1 MNIDRLIKDTFETN
15 SEKIPMNEDTL
26 KNIINETLRTAKPK
40 YSHPNKFLNKLK
52 INTFIEGVI
61 YVIAAFCIISVIKY
75 NYLMHNKNQT
85 NFNNAQVKQ
94 SQKIEQENFYSR
106 KLTEFLN
113 FESKACTGVPNIK
126 SNNEEFNDIK
136 SASDKVP
143 FKILTPSYIPEGYKL
158 NNVEVSSTDLGAT
171 VSHQVLITYKLDDIT
186 QLTINESDDK
196 TAFSSIFSMTNQFEK
211 ISINGLDAYSNK
223 LFVSKDDKAM
233 GGEILIL
240 HNGIFYTICLN
251 DDIKL
256 DTLIDVVKSMS
267 IEKQISEIPDE
278 EVKTYTGNDEI
289 NAVIPFS
296 IDYPKYIPD
305 GYVESKPETL
315 RITKS
320 KSLTFAELRIN
331 YNVDSDSFNPNIISI
346 AELNIPIT
354 QEKLL
359 NSYEKINI
367 GNTNAWFTKSEN
379 NLNQLM
385 FFANNKFYD
394 IMSVKQDK
402 DTLIKVAGSMLK

>member
-26 KNIINETLRTAKPK
+26 KNIINETLRTTKPK
-40 YSHPNKFLNKLK
+40 YSHPKKFLNKLK

-61 YVIAAFCIISVIKY
+61 YVFAVFCIIYVIKY

-85 NFNNAQVKQ
+85 NLNNVQVKQ
-94 SQKIEQENFYSR
+94 SQKIEQEDFYSR

-113 FESKACTGVPNIK
+113 FESKACTDFSNIK
-126 SNNEEFNDIK
+126 SNDEEFNDIK

-158 NNVEVSSTDLGAT
+158 KNVKVSSIDIGAEIRHEVS
-171 VSHQVLITYKLDDIT
+171 IIYKINDTT
-186 QLTINESDDK
+186 QLNINEIDDK
-196 TAFSSIFSMTNQFEK
+196 TAFSSNFRMTNQFEK

-223 LFVSKDDKAM
+223 LDDKAM
-233 GGEILIL
+233 GGEIVII
-240 HNGIFYTICLN
+240 HNGISYNICLN
-251 DDIKL
+251 DNIKF
-256 DTLIDVVKSMS
+256 DTLIDVVKSMN

-278 EVKTYTGNDEI
+278 EVKTYIGNDEI

-305 GYVESKPETL
+305 GYVESKPEML

-320 KSLTFAELRIN
+320 KSLAFADLRIN
-331 YNVDSDSFNPNIISI
+331 YNVNSDLNNPNIISI
-346 AELNIPIT
+346 AELNIPIK

-367 GNTNAWFTKSEN
+367 GSTNAWFTKGEN

-385 FFANNKFYD
+385 FFSNNKFYD
-394 IMSVKQDK
+394 IMSVNQDK
-402 DTLIKVAGSMLK
+402 DTLIKVADSMLK

>member
-26 KNIINETLRTAKPK
+26 KNIINETLRTTKPK
-40 YSHPNKFLNKLK
+40 YSHPDKFLNKLK

-61 YVIAAFCIISVIKY
+61 YVVAVFCIISVIKY

-85 NFNNAQVKQ
+85 NLNNAQVKQ
-94 SQKIEQENFYSR
+94 SQKIEQEDFYSR

-113 FESKACTGVPNIK
+113 FESKGCTGVPNLK
-126 SNNEEFNDIK
+126 SNDEEFNDVK

-143 FKILTPSYIPEGYKL
+143 FEILTPSYIPEGYKL
-158 NNVEVSSTDLGAT
+158 NNVKVSSIDLGAEIRHV
-171 VSHQVLITYKLDDIT
+171 VSITYKLNDTT
-186 QLTINESDDK
+186 QLYINESDDK
-196 TAFSSIFSMTNQFEK
+196 TAFSSDYRMTNQFEK

-223 LFVSKDDKAM
+223 LG
-233 GGEILIL
+233 GGEIVIL
-240 HNGIFYTICLN
+240 HNGIFYDICLN

-256 DTLIDVVKSMS
+256 DTLIDVVKSMN

-278 EVKTYTGNDEI
+278 EVKTYIGNDEI

-305 GYVESKPETL
+305 GYAESKSKML

-331 YNVDSDSFNPNIISI
+331 YNVNDDSFNPNIISI

-354 QEKLL
+354 QQNLL
-359 NSYEKINI
+359 NNYEKINI
-367 GNTNAWFTKSEN
+367 GSTNAWFTKSEN

-394 IMSVKQDK
+394 IMSVNQGK
-402 DTLIKVAGSMLK
+402 DTLIKVAESMLK